1 MKWFRSSRIP
11 SFELYIIIENYWK
24 AADATTPYL
33 PTTLHYIYISYE
45 YIHIYVYSFNPLLLS
60 PFCPQWRVTNSLS
73 LSFPL
78 VLAFKQGQNGYIT
91 ERSTR
96 EALLIHCEPING
108 PTTLGPSHYHPT
120 SSVHPSR
127 FRFTPFVIQYLARTI
142 NETSTQNNLKKY
154 QSECLYVWISLSN
167 LIYFCIKIF

>member
-1 MKWFRSSRIP
+1 MRRLRTYLQP
-11 SFELYIIIENYWK
+11 YIISI
-24 AADATTPYL
+24 YL
-33 PTTLHYIYISYE
+33 MNIYIYMYTALIP
-45 YIHIYVYSFNPLLLS
+45 YSSAPSALNGEWP
-60 PFCPQWRVTNSLS
+60 TLS